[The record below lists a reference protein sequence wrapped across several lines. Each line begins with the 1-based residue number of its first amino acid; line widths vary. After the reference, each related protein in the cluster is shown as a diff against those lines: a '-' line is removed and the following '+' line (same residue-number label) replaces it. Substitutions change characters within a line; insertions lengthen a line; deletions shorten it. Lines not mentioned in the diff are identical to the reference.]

1 MFFLINKQKKL
12 KINNI
17 HNKKKEKQTD
27 NSACFSCLT
36 YRYILFYLQN
46 KLMGVVNE

>member
-17 HNKKKEKQTD
+17 HNKKKKKSRPIIQP
-27 NSACFSCLT
+27 AFL
-36 YRYILFYLQN
+36 
-46 KLMGVVNE
+46 V